1 MNNGKTI
8 GMLLFFGG
16 IISIIV
22 YGLILGFNEIV
33 QSFDLISGILTILI
47 IIGFLL
53 LLISIVI
60 EQRKDTKET
69 MKNVNKENLKP

>member
-16 IISIIV
+16 IIAIIV
-22 YGLILGFNEIV
+22 YGLILGFNEII

-47 IIGFLL
+47 IIGFLV

-69 MKNVNKENLKP
+69 MKNVNKEDLKP

>member
-16 IISIIV
+16 IIAIIV

-47 IIGFLL
+47 IIGFLI

-69 MKNVNKENLKP
+69 MKHVKKEDLKP